1 VKRFRWLFLSA
12 IVLSTL
18 AAYSQ
23 IASNVSVF
31 ATGANNT
38 FSAAVGTS
46 AAAFTPTGDTAYPR
60 AFHTATL
67 LTNGEVLVAG
77 GDVYE
82 AYCLAGIA
90 SAELYSPAAGSFLLL
105 GR

>member
-23 IASNVSVF
+23 TSSNVSVF
-31 ATGANNT
+31 ATGE
-38 FSAAVGTS
+38 SAAVGTS
-46 AAAFTPTGDTAYPR
+46 AAAFTPTGNAAHPR